1 MPRKHIR
8 TYCLR
13 PGDVWGFLL
22 AGSMAVLV
30 AMPGCTGGDID
41 AVRELDST
49 LARVER
55 LLDDGKVL
63 EARTEMIVN
72 LGGPSSV

>member
-1 MPRKHIR
+1 
-8 TYCLR
+8 
-13 PGDVWGFLL
+13 
-22 AGSMAVLV
+22 MAVLV